1 MPDPA
6 ARHQVVADIIQRAAA
21 LPPPDP
27 AVPVESILAAR
38 INGLRFSGGARD
50 LLIEIAARALI
61 AAEAIDVERAAAHRR
76 SFPRFSS

>member
-6 ARHQVVADIIQRAAA
+6 VRHQVVADIIQRAAA

-27 AVPVESILAAR
+27 KVPVESILAAR

-61 AAEAIDVERAAAHRR
+61 AAEMIDINRAEAALRVGA
-76 SFPRFSS
+76 RFT